1 MSLMSA
7 LSTAVSGLRTTQT
20 GMNLV
25 AQNVANVDSAGYTR
39 KIIQPVQTLNGPR
52 GAGVQA
58 GPVQRVMDDL
68 LTKQLRTETSGAG
81 YAKTRAEFAS
91 ALDRLFGTPGEAS
104 SLDYAVNA
112 FNEKLGAL
120 ADDPSSFALR
130 AGVLSAGQTLAG
142 RMASVATGVQELR
155 SQAEGRIDTA
165 VSRANELL
173 KGIAD
178 TNSQITA
185 ESFRGGSA
193 ALEDERDRMIN
204 ELSGL
209 MGIEVQKGDN
219 GAVIIRTPSGQTL
232 FDGVNPTTLSFD
244 RRPAL
249 DPGLAYDPAN
259 SGVGVIRAET
269 GSGARFDL
277 IAGGAFQSGEI
288 AAALEMRDEIL
299 PQAQRQLDEMAAGF
313 ARAFSDRPA
322 EVTGNN
328 IDFGTDFSNEA
339 VTVEFMS
346 GGEFTRLSVASPADR
361 AALQTAFV
369 DAGFAGVTVTDPGDD
384 TWQINGLPAGANL
397 LAASYTVEDT
407 QRAAGDGVPEFPF
420 FVDRGNAGAAFTGAN
435 GQPNPQ
441 LNGFAQRMAVNGNL
455 LSDPSLMIRMEAG
468 TPAGDQTR
476 IQTIRDNLENGR
488 RMFAPQAGI
497 GGMATPYASS
507 VMDFSRRVV
516 ETQGANAQ
524 TAQRL
529 NEGQKVAL
537 AAIES
542 RFGEVSGVNIDQE
555 MSQLVQLQTAYGA
568 NARVLTA
575 VREMMDTL
583 MRM

>member
-322 EVTGNN
+322 EVTGTN

>member
-68 LTKQLRTETSGAG
+68 LSKQLRTETSGAG

-104 SLDYAVNA
+104 SLDFAVNA
-112 FNEKLGAL
+112 FNENLAAL

-142 RMASVATGVQELR
+142 RMGSIATGVQELR
-155 SQAEGRIDTA
+155 SQAEGRIDAA
-165 VSRANELL
+165 VNRANELL
-173 KGIAD
+173 RGIAD

-249 DPGLAYDPAN
+249 DPGLAYDPVN

-299 PQAQRQLDEMAAGF
+299 VQAQRQLDEMAAGF

-322 EVTGNN
+322 EVTGTN
-328 IDFGTDFSNEA
+328 IDFGDDFGTQA
-339 VTVEFMS
+339 VTVELMI
-346 GGEFTRLSVASPADR
+346 GGEFTRLSVPSPADR
-361 AALQTAFV
+361 ASLQTAFT

-384 TWQINGLPAGANL
+384 TWQINGLPAGSTL
-397 LAASYTVEDT
+397 LAAGYTVDNAYT
-407 QRAAGDGVPEFPF
+407 TIAGDGVPEFPF
-420 FVDRGNAGAAFTGAN
+420 FVDRGNAGAAYTGVD
-435 GQPNPQ
+435 GQ
-441 LNGFAQRMAVNGNL
+441 LNGFAQRMAVNNDL
-455 LSDPSLMIRMEAG
+455 LSDPSLLVRMDSG
-468 TPAGDQTR
+468 TPSGDQTR
-476 IQTIRDNLENGR
+476 IQTIRDNLDNGR

-529 NEGQKVAL
+529 DEGQKVAL

-555 MSQLVQLQTAYGA
+555 MAQLVQLQTAYGA

>member
-142 RMASVATGVQELR
+142 RMASVASGVQELR

-322 EVTGNN
+322 EVTGTN

-346 GGEFTRLSVASPADR
+346 GGEFARLSVASPADR

-476 IQTIRDNLENGR
+476 IQTIRDNLNSER
-488 RMFAPQAGI
+488 RLFAPQAGI

-529 NEGQKVAL
+529 DEGQKVAL

>member
-1 MSLMSA
+1 M
-7 LSTAVSGLRTTQT
+7 RTTQT

-142 RMASVATGVQELR
+142 RMASVASGVQELR
-155 SQAEGRIDTA
+155 SQAEGRIDAA
-165 VSRANELL
+165 VNRANELL
-173 KGIAD
+173 SGIAD
-178 TNSQITA
+178 TNSQIMA

-249 DPGLAYDPAN
+249 DPGLAYDPVN

-277 IAGGAFQSGEI
+277 ISGGAFQSGEI

-299 PQAQRQLDEMAAGF
+299 VQAQRQLDEMAAGF
-313 ARAFSDRPA
+313 ARAFSDRSA
-322 EVTGNN
+322 GIDGTN
-328 IDFGTDFSNEA
+328 IDFGADFGNQA
-339 VTVEFMS
+339 VTVELMI
-346 GGEFTRLSVASPADR
+346 GGAFTRLSVPSPADR
-361 AALQTAFV
+361 AALQTAFT
-369 DAGFAGVTVTDPGDD
+369 DAGFAGVTVDDPGDGR
-384 TWQINGLPAGANL
+384 WQVNNLPAGSTL
-397 LAASYTVEDT
+397 LAASYTVANT
-407 QRAAGDGVPEFPF
+407 QSAPGNGVPEFAF
-420 FVDRGNAGAAFTGAN
+420 FVDRGNGGAAYTGAN
-435 GQPNPQ
+435 GQ
-441 LNGFAQRMAVNGNL
+441 LNGFAQRMAVNNEL
-455 LSDPSLMIRMEAG
+455 LSDPARLVRMEAA

-476 IQTIRDNLENGR
+476 IQTMRDNLDNGR
-488 RMFAPQAGI
+488 RMFAPEAGI

-529 NEGQKVAL
+529 NEGQNVAL

-555 MSQLVQLQTAYGA
+555 MAQLVQLQTAYGA

>member
-112 FNEKLGAL
+112 FNENLGAL

-232 FDGVNPTTLSFD
+232 FDGVNPTELSFD

-288 AAALEMRDEIL
+288 AAALEMRDDIL

-322 EVTGNN
+322 EVTGTN

>member
-25 AQNVANVDSAGYTR
+25 AQNVANADSAGYTR
-39 KIIQPVQTLNGPR
+39 KTIQPVQTLNGPR

-68 LTKQLRTETSGAG
+68 LGKQLRTETSGAG

-91 ALDRLFGTPGEAS
+91 ALDGLFGTPGEAS

-130 AGVLSAGQTLAG
+130 AGVLSAGETLAG
-142 RMASVATGVQELR
+142 RMASVATGVQGLR

-165 VSRANELL
+165 VTRANELL

-178 TNSQITA
+178 TNSQITS

-219 GAVIIRTPSGQTL
+219 SAVIIRTPSGQTL

-249 DPGLAYDPAN
+249 DSGLAYDPVN

-322 EVTGNN
+322 EITGNT
-328 IDFGTDFSNEA
+328 IAFGADFSDEA
-339 VTVEFMS
+339 VTVELMNDGAFN
-346 GGEFTRLSVASPADR
+346 RLSIPNPAG
-361 AALQTAFV
+361 AADLEAEFAA
-369 DAGFAGVTVTDPGDD
+369 AGFTTVTVNDLGGGD
-384 TWQINGLPAGANL
+384 WEINGLPAGANL
-397 LAASYTVEDT
+397 LGARYTVEDT

-420 FVDRGNAGAAFTGAN
+420 FIDRGNAGNAFTGAN
-435 GQPNPQ
+435 DQ
-441 LNGFAQRMAVNGNL
+441 LQGFAQRMGVNGAIKADPAL
-455 LSDPSLMIRMEAG
+455 LIRMEAG
-468 TPAGDQTR
+468 TPSGDQAR
-476 IQTIRDNLENGR
+476 IQTIRDNLEGQR
-488 RMFAPQAGI
+488 QSFAPQAGI
-497 GGMATPYASS
+497 GGMATPYTSN

-529 NEGQKVAL
+529 NEGQNVAL

-542 RFGEVSGVNIDQE
+542 RFGDVSGVNIDEE

>member
-68 LTKQLRTETSGAG
+68 LSKQLRTETSGAG

-104 SLDYAVNA
+104 SLDFAVNA
-112 FNEKLGAL
+112 FNENLAAL
-120 ADDPSSFALR
+120 ADDPSNFALR

-142 RMASVATGVQELR
+142 RMGSIATGVQELR
-155 SQAEGRIDTA
+155 SQAEGRIDAA
-165 VSRANELL
+165 VNRANELL
-173 KGIAD
+173 RGIAD

-232 FDGVNPTTLSFD
+232 FDGVNPTRLSFD

-249 DPGLAYDPAN
+249 DPGLAYDPTN

-269 GSGARFDL
+269 GSGASFDL

-299 PQAQRQLDEMAAGF
+299 VQAQRQLDEMAAGF
-313 ARAFSDRPA
+313 ARAFSDRA
-322 EVTGNN
+322 ATIDGNT
-328 IDFGTDFSNEA
+328 IDFGADFDGEA
-339 VTVEFMS
+339 VTVELMI
-346 GGEFTRLSVASPADR
+346 GGEFTRLSIPSPSTAAD
-361 AALQTAFV
+361 LQDAFTE
-369 DAGFAGVTVTDPGDD
+369 AGITGVTVDEDPVEG
-384 TWQINGLPAGANL
+384 TWQINGLPAGSTL
-397 LAASYTVEDT
+397 LAASYTMADT
-407 QRAAGDGVPEFPF
+407 QGAAGEGVPEFPF
-420 FVDRGNAGAAFTGAN
+420 FVDRGNGNAAFTGVD
-435 GQPNPQ
+435 GQ
-441 LNGFAQRMAVNGNL
+441 LNGFAQRMAVNGEILANPAL
-455 LSDPSLMIRMEAG
+455 LVRMDPT
-468 TPAGDQTR
+468 TPSGDQTR
-476 IQTIRDNLENGR
+476 IQTIRDNLNSER

-497 GGMATPYASS
+497 GGMATPYASN

-516 ETQGANAQ
+516 DTQGANAQ

-537 AAIES
+537 SAIES

-555 MSQLVQLQTAYGA
+555 MAQLVQLQTAYGA

>member
-7 LSTAVSGLRTTQT
+7 LSTAMSGLRTTQT

-39 KIIQPVQTLNGPR
+39 KTIQPVQTLNGPR
-52 GAGVQA
+52 GAGVEA

-68 LTKQLRTETSGAG
+68 LSKQLRTETSGAG
-81 YAKTRAEFAS
+81 YAKTRAEFAAS
-91 ALDRLFGTPGEAS
+91 LDRLFGTPGEPS
-104 SLDYAVNA
+104 SLDFAVNA

-130 AGVLSAGQTLAG
+130 AGVLSAGETLAG
-142 RMASVATGVQELR
+142 RLASVATGVQELR
-155 SQAEGRIDTA
+155 SQAEGRIDAA
-165 VSRANELL
+165 VTRANELL
-173 KGIAD
+173 RGIAD
-178 TNSQITA
+178 TNSQIMA

-219 GAVIIRTPSGQTL
+219 SAVIIRTPSGQTL

-244 RRPAL
+244 RRPSL
-249 DPGLAYDPAN
+249 DPGLAYDPIN

-322 EVTGNN
+322 EITGNT
-328 IDFGTDFSNEA
+328 IAFGVDFTDEA

-346 GGEFTRLSVASPADR
+346 DGAFNRLSIANPAD
-361 AALQTAFV
+361 AATLQAEFGA
-369 DAGFAGVTVTDPGDD
+369 AGFTGVTVNDLGGGN
-384 TWQINGLPAGANL
+384 WEINGLPAGANL
-397 LAASYTVEDT
+397 LGARYTVEDT
-407 QRAAGDGVPEFPF
+407 QRGTGDGVPEFPF
-420 FVDRGNAGAAFTGAN
+420 FVDRGNAGNAYTGAGN
-435 GQPNPQ
+435 Q
-441 LNGFAQRMAVNGNL
+441 LEGFAQRMGVNGAVKA
-455 LSDPSLMIRMEAG
+455 DPSLLIRMEPG
-468 TPAGDQTR
+468 TPSGDQTR
-476 IQTIRDNLENGR
+476 IQTIRDNLESQR
-488 RMFAPQAGI
+488 QSFAPQAGI
-497 GGMATPYASS
+497 GGMATPYASN

-529 NEGQKVAL
+529 NEGQSVAL

-542 RFGEVSGVNIDQE
+542 RFGEVSGVNIDEE

>member
-322 EVTGNN
+322 EVTGTN
-328 IDFGTDFSNEA
+328 IDFGADFSNEA

>member
-39 KIIQPVQTLNGPR
+39 KTIQPVQTLNGPR

-68 LTKQLRTETSGAG
+68 LSKQLRTETSGAG

-91 ALDRLFGTPGEAS
+91 ALDGLFGTPGEAS
-104 SLDYAVNA
+104 SLDHAVNT

-130 AGVLSAGQTLAG
+130 AGVLSAGETLAG
-142 RMASVATGVQELR
+142 RMASVATGVQGLR

-165 VSRANELL
+165 VTRANELL

-193 ALEDERDRMIN
+193 ELEDERDRMIN

-232 FDGVNPTTLSFD
+232 FDGVDPTTLSFD

-249 DPGLAYDPAN
+249 DPSMSYDPVN
-259 SGVGVIRAET
+259 SDVGVIRAET

-322 EVTGNN
+322 EITGNT
-328 IDFGTDFSNEA
+328 IAFGADFSDEA
-339 VTVEFMS
+339 VTVELMNDGAFN
-346 GGEFTRLSVASPADR
+346 RLSIPNPAG
-361 AALQTAFV
+361 AADLEAEFAA
-369 DAGFAGVTVTDPGDD
+369 AGFTGVTVNDLGGGD
-384 TWQINGLPAGANL
+384 WEINGLPAGANL
-397 LAASYTVEDT
+397 LGARYTVEDT
-407 QRAAGDGVPEFPF
+407 QRAAGDGVPELPF
-420 FVDRGNAGAAFTGAN
+420 FVDRGNAGNAFTGVN
-435 GQPNPQ
+435 DQ
-441 LNGFAQRMAVNGNL
+441 LEGFAQRMGVNGAIKA
-455 LSDPSLMIRMEAG
+455 DPAQLIRMEPG
-468 TPAGDQTR
+468 TPSGDQTR
-476 IQTIRDNLENGR
+476 IQTIRDNLEGQR
-488 RMFAPQAGI
+488 QSFAPQAGI
-497 GGMATPYASS
+497 GGMATPYSS
-507 VMDFSRRVV
+507 NVMDFSRRVV

-529 NEGQKVAL
+529 NEGQNVAL

-542 RFGEVSGVNIDQE
+542 RFGDVSGVNIDEE

>member
-25 AQNVANVDSAGYTR
+25 AQNVANADSAGYTR
-39 KIIQPVQTLNGPR
+39 KTIQPVQTLNGAD

-58 GPVQRVMDDL
+58 GPVQRAMDNL
-68 LTKQLRTETSGAG
+68 LSKQLRTETSGAG
-81 YAKTRAEFAS
+81 YAKTRAEFAT
-91 ALDRLFGTPGEAS
+91 ALDRLFGAPGEAS
-104 SLDYAVNA
+104 SLDSAVNA

-130 AGVLSAGQTLAG
+130 SGVLSAGQTLAG
-142 RMASVATGVQELR
+142 RISSVASGVQELR
-155 SQAEGRIDTA
+155 SQAEGRIDAA

-173 KGIAD
+173 QGISD

-185 ESFRGGSA
+185 ENFRGGSA

-209 MGIEVQKGDN
+209 MGIEVKKGDN
-219 GAVIIRTPSGQTL
+219 GAVTIRTPSGQTL
-232 FDGVNPTTLSFD
+232 FDGINPTKLSFD

-249 DPGLAYDPAN
+249 DPGMSYDPV
-259 SGVGVIRAET
+259 SSDVGVIRAET
-269 GSGARFDL
+269 GSGANFDL

-288 AAALEMRDEIL
+288 AAALEMRDDIL
-299 PQAQRQLDEMAAGF
+299 VQAQRQLDEMAAGF
-313 ARAFSDRPA
+313 ARAFTDRPA
-322 EVTGNN
+322 ETTGTN
-328 IDFGTDFSNEA
+328 IDFGADFTDEA
-339 VTVEFMS
+339 VTVELMID
-346 GGEFTRLSVASPADR
+346 GDFTRLSVPQPADR
-361 AALQTAFV
+361 TALETAFNG
-369 DAGFAGVTVTDPGDD
+369 AGFAAVTVTDPGDGS
-384 TWQINGLPAGANL
+384 WEINNLPAGSNL
-397 LAASYTVEDT
+397 LAASYSVEDT
-407 QRAAGDGVPEFPF
+407 QRPIGDGVPEFPF
-420 FVDRGNAGAAFTGAN
+420 FVDRGNAGSAYTGVD
-435 GQPNPQ
+435 GQ
-441 LNGFAQRMAVNGNL
+441 LSGFAQRMGVNSAVTA
-455 LSDPSLMIRMEAG
+455 DPSLLVRMEAA
-468 TPAGDQTR
+468 TPQGDQTR
-476 IQTIRDNLENGR
+476 IQTIRDNLNDQT
-488 RMFAPQAGI
+488 RMFAPEAGI
-497 GGMATPYASS
+497 GGMAAPYASNA
-507 VMDFSRRVV
+507 MDFSRRVV
-516 ETQGANAQ
+516 EMQGANME
-524 TAQRL
+524 TASRL

>member
-25 AQNVANVDSAGYTR
+25 AQNVANADSAGYTR
-39 KIIQPVQTLNGPR
+39 KTIQPVQTLNGPR

-68 LTKQLRTETSGAG
+68 LGKQLRTETSGAG

-104 SLDYAVNA
+104 SLDSAVNT

-130 AGVLSAGQTLAG
+130 AGVLSTGETLAG

-155 SQAEGRIDTA
+155 SQAEGRIDAA
-165 VSRANELL
+165 VTRANELL
-173 KGIAD
+173 QGISD
-178 TNSQITA
+178 TNSQIMA

-219 GAVIIRTPSGQTL
+219 SAVIIRTPSGQTL

-249 DPGLAYDPAN
+249 DSGLAYDPVN

-322 EVTGNN
+322 EITGNT
-328 IDFGTDFSNEA
+328 IAFGADFSDEA
-339 VTVEFMS
+339 VTVELMNDGAFN
-346 GGEFTRLSVASPADR
+346 RLSIPNPASVAD
-361 AALQTAFV
+361 LQTEFV
-369 DAGFAGVTVTDPGDD
+369 AAGFTGVTVNDLGGGDWEI
-384 TWQINGLPAGANL
+384 TGLPAGANL
-397 LAASYTVEDT
+397 LGARYTVEDT
-407 QRAAGDGVPEFPF
+407 QRGIGDGVPEFPF
-420 FVDRGNAGAAFTGAN
+420 FVDRGNAGSAFTGAN
-435 GQPNPQ
+435 DQ
-441 LNGFAQRMAVNGNL
+441 LQGFAQRMAVNGAVKADPAL
-455 LSDPSLMIRMEAG
+455 LIRMEAG
-468 TPAGDQTR
+468 TPSGDQTR
-476 IQTIRDNLENGR
+476 IQAIRDNLEGQR
-488 RMFAPQAGI
+488 QSFAPQAGI
-497 GGMATPYASS
+497 GGMATPYTSN

-529 NEGQKVAL
+529 NEGQSVAL

-542 RFGEVSGVNIDQE
+542 RFGDVSGVNIDEE